1 MPRSSHLQKARRLN
15 AAFHLLTLG
24 RSIGD
29 AAEALMQQFGLSR
42 RQAYRYLQ
50 QAQKM
55 ARPVTVGEPSIPI
68 TIKMPADVVAQLRI
82 FAATS
87 DMTIGEIVAHAVR
100 TFLTKVGHHG

>member
-1 MPRSSHLQKARRLN
+1 
-15 AAFHLLTLG
+15 
-24 RSIGD
+24 
-29 AAEALMQQFGLSR
+29 
-42 RQAYRYLQ
+42 
-50 QAQKM
+50 M
-55 ARPVTVGEPSIPI
+55 ARPVTIGEPSIPI